1 MKKNVLTSVTV
12 SLAAAAMISGTAMA
26 AEYKVGIIQFVDDA
40 SLNQIE
46 QNIEK
51 ELTAKSEEGGDTYV
65 FDGYVYNGQA
75 DSTTLNQITT
85 QLLDDGVDVIV
96 PIATPAAQ
104 IVQAATEDNQI
115 PVVFSAVSDPVG
127 AGLAESMDAPGAN
140 ITGTSDALNTNA
152 ILDLMFVA
160 NPDIKKVGL
169 LYSQSEDSSKKP
181 IEDAKAY
188 LDEKGIEYV
197 EKTGTNNTEVTQ
209 AADALI
215 AAGVDAVFTPTDN
228 TVMTAEL
235 AIYEKFIDAGI
246 PHYCGADSFALNG
259 AFCGYGV
266 DYAKLGVETADIV
279 IEVLQG
285 ADPATTPIKTFDNG
299 IATVNTETAE
309 ALGIDYSGFAELCTG
324 VVETVTAEEFESTVS
339 SSSREGM
346 QSVASMLAEDWV
358 AMRGWAE
365 RPSYKIPAAEA
376 HLLLRPYLSLKG
388 VCYGFIIIV
397 FCHRERPG
405 AWLHLCAGG
414 TGSVSELFHFE
425 YCRPVNGRL
434 LYVRVCSR
442 CSGGDHGTSD
452 PGAVCSD
459 GSRRVLWLHYG
470 VFTDEAWCR
479 INPCGNHC

>member
-51 ELTAKSEEGGDTYV
+51 ELTAKSEEGEDTYV

-85 QLLDDGVDVIV
+85 QLIDDGVDVIV

-215 AAGVDAVFTPTDN
+215 AASVDAVFTPTDN

-235 AIYEKFIDAGI
+235 AIYEKFIEAGI

-266 DYAKLGVETADIV
+266 DYAKLGVETADMV

-324 VVETVTAEEFESTVS
+324 VVETVTAEEFE
-339 SSSREGM
+339 
-346 QSVASMLAEDWV
+346 
-358 AMRGWAE
+358 
-365 RPSYKIPAAEA
+365 
-376 HLLLRPYLSLKG
+376 
-388 VCYGFIIIV
+388 
-397 FCHRERPG
+397 
-405 AWLHLCAGG
+405 
-414 TGSVSELFHFE
+414 
-425 YCRPVNGRL
+425 
-434 LYVRVCSR
+434 
-442 CSGGDHGTSD
+442 
-452 PGAVCSD
+452 
-459 GSRRVLWLHYG
+459 
-470 VFTDEAWCR
+470 
-479 INPCGNHC
+479 